1 MFNKLLKISFLCFL
15 ALLTNHS
22 AYSTNTGYDATNFSF
37 GIGSGSQNAAFG
49 TNALNQI
56 ITGVGNSA
64 YGYMSLGKTNGI
76 GNTAVG
82 SWALFDSNSGDY
94 NNALGRRAL
103 LANISGSSNMAMG
116 YQSLTSNT
124 NGSNNVVMGHQS
136 GYSNEN
142 GSWNIF
148 LGYQS
153 GYSETGSNKL
163 YIDNSNTSSPLI
175 HGDFDTDKITI
186 NGAMTIT
193 GNVAASKLTNTSG
206 NTVLN
211 TNSGNVFLGTQ
222 AGGSETGSNKLYI
235 DNSNTSSPLIYGDF
249 DTNKLTI
256 NGDMSVTGSLTANT
270 IVDTSG
276 NTIIRTDSS
285 TGAIHIGANSMVF
298 YDATSATG
306 NGSDIMSSSVG
317 KIQIGLNDTDTT
329 TFKGNVHVPDPTAST
344 HAASKRYVDS
354 IGAVSMAMNSALT
367 PRGDGTYFGIGTS
380 VVDGQGAISSSLSF
394 IEDKRL
400 LNVVVGY
407 NNLVDTPTLSGGV
420 SWKF

>member
-1 MFNKLLKISFLCFL
+1 MFNKLLKFSVFLL
-15 ALLTNHS
+15 ILLTNHT
-22 AYSTNTGYDATNFSF
+22 AFATNTAYHSSNLTL
-37 GIGSGSQNAAFG
+37 IGSGTQNSAFG
-49 TNALNQI
+49 TSALASMV
-56 ITGVGNSA
+56 TGHGNSG
-64 YGYMSLGKTNGI
+64 YGYNSLQLNNGT

-82 SWALFDSNSGDY
+82 SWALADNNAGDY
-94 NNALGRRAL
+94 NNAFGRRAL
-103 LANISGSSNMAMG
+103 LANISGSSNMALG

-136 GYSNEN
+136 GYSNQT
-142 GSWNIF
+142 GSGNIF
-148 LGYQS
+148 IGYQS

-175 HGDFDTDKITI
+175 YGDFDTDK
-186 NGAMTIT
+186 
-193 GNVAASKLTNTSG
+193 V
-206 NTVLN
+206 
-211 TNSGNVFLGTQ
+211 
-222 AGGSETGSNKLYI
+222 
-235 DNSNTSSPLIYGDF
+235 
-249 DTNKLTI
+249 TI
-256 NGDMSVTGSLTANT
+256 NGDMSVTGNLTANK

-306 NGSDIMSSSVG
+306 NGSDIMTSSVG

-367 PRGDGTYFGIGTS
+367 P
-380 VVDGQGAISSSLSF
+380 
-394 IEDKRL
+394 
-400 LNVVVGY
+400 
-407 NNLVDTPTLSGGV
+407 
-420 SWKF
+420 

>member
-1 MFNKLLKISFLCFL
+1 MFNKLLKFSVFLL
-15 ALLTNHS
+15 ILLTNHT
-22 AYSTNTGYDATNFSF
+22 AFATNTAYHSSNLTL
-37 GIGSGSQNAAFG
+37 IGSGTQNSAFG
-49 TNALNQI
+49 TSALASMV
-56 ITGVGNSA
+56 TGHGNSG
-64 YGYMSLGKTNGI
+64 YGYNSLQLNNGT

-82 SWALFDSNSGDY
+82 SWALADNNAGDY
-94 NNALGRRAL
+94 NNAFGRRAL
-103 LANISGSSNMAMG
+103 LANISGSNNLALG
-116 YQSLTSNT
+116 YQTLNSNT

-136 GYSNEN
+136 GYSNQT
-142 GSWNIF
+142 GSGNIF
-148 LGYQS
+148 IGYQS

-175 HGDFDTDKITI
+175 YGDFDTDK
-186 NGAMTIT
+186 
-193 GNVAASKLTNTSG
+193 V
-206 NTVLN
+206 
-211 TNSGNVFLGTQ
+211 
-222 AGGSETGSNKLYI
+222 
-235 DNSNTSSPLIYGDF
+235 
-249 DTNKLTI
+249 TI
-256 NGDMSVTGSLTANT
+256 NGDMSVTGNLTANK

-306 NGSDIMSSSVG
+306 NGSDIMTSSVG

>member
-1 MFNKLLKISFLCFL
+1 MFNNILKIIISIISFSILTKHCL
-15 ALLTNHS
+15 ANTSYGTS
-22 AYSTNTGYDATNFSF
+22 ALASITTGNYNS
-37 GIGSGSQNAAFG
+37 AFG
-49 TNALNQI
+49 QNSLFETTEGIANDAFGYNSLKRNTTGSYNSSVGSWSLFSNTTGSFNNAFGRSSLINNS
-56 ITGVGNSA
+56 TGA
-64 YGYMSLGKTNGI
+64 Y
-76 GNTAVG
+76 NTAVG
-82 SWALFDSNSGDY
+82 KDT
-94 NNALGRRAL
+94 
-103 LANISGSSNMAMG
+103 
-116 YQSLTSNT
+116 LTTNT
-124 NGSNNVVMGHQS
+124 TGSNNLSMGYQS
-136 GYSNEN
+136 GYSNET
-142 GSWNIF
+142 GSGNIF
-148 LGYQS
+148 IGYQS
-153 GYSETGSNKL
+153 GYN
-163 YIDNSNTSSPLI
+163 
-175 HGDFDTDKITI
+175 
-186 NGAMTIT
+186 
-193 GNVAASKLTNTSG
+193 
-206 NTVLN
+206 
-211 TNSGNVFLGTQ
+211 
-222 AGGSETGSNKLYI
+222 ETGSNKLYI

-249 DTNKLTI
+249 DTNKLTV
-256 NGDMSVTGSLTANT
+256 NGDMSVTGNLTANK

-306 NGSDIMSSSVG
+306 NGYDIMSSSVG

>member
-1 MFNKLLKISFLCFL
+1 MFHKFLKISFLGFL
-15 ALLTNHS
+15 ILSTNYP
-22 AYSTNTGYDATNFSF
+22 AFSTNTANNSSNLGL
-37 GIGSGSQNAAFG
+37 IGSGTQNSGFG
-49 TNALNQI
+49 TNALSQM
-56 ITGVGNSA
+56 ITGHGNSG
-64 YGYMSLGKTNGI
+64 YGYNALGQNNGT
-76 GNTAVG
+76 GNTAIG
-82 SWALFDSNSGDY
+82 SWALYDNGSGDY
-94 NNALGRRAL
+94 NNAFGRRSL
-103 LANISGSSNMAMG
+103 LANESGSSNMALG

-124 NGSNNVVMGHQS
+124 SGSNNVVMGHQS
-136 GYSNEN
+136 GYSNET
-142 GSWNIF
+142 GSGNIF
-148 LGYQS
+148 IGYQS
-153 GYSETGSNKL
+153 GY
-163 YIDNSNTSSPLI
+163 
-175 HGDFDTDKITI
+175 
-186 NGAMTIT
+186 
-193 GNVAASKLTNTSG
+193 
-206 NTVLN
+206 
-211 TNSGNVFLGTQ
+211 
-222 AGGSETGSNKLYI
+222 SETGSNKLYI

-249 DTNKLTI
+249 DTNKLTV
-256 NGDMSVTGSLTANT
+256 NGDMSVTGNLTANK

>member
-1 MFNKLLKISFLCFL
+1 MFNKLLKFSLFLL
-15 ALLTNHS
+15 ILLINH
-22 AYSTNTGYDATNFSF
+22 AAFATNTAYHSSNLTS
-37 GIGSGSQNAAFG
+37 IGSGTQNSAFG
-49 TNALNQI
+49 TNALASMV
-56 ITGVGNSA
+56 TGHGNSG
-64 YGYMSLGKTNGI
+64 YGYNSLQLNTGT
-76 GNTAVG
+76 GNTAIG
-82 SWALFDSNSGDY
+82 SWALADNTTGDY
-94 NNALGRRAL
+94 NNAFGRRAL
-103 LANISGSSNMAMG
+103 LANQSGSSNMAFG
-116 YQSLTSNT
+116 FQSLTSNT

-136 GYSNEN
+136 GYSNET
-142 GSWNIF
+142 GSGNIF
-148 LGYQS
+148 IGYQS
-153 GYSETGSNKL
+153 GY
-163 YIDNSNTSSPLI
+163 
-175 HGDFDTDKITI
+175 
-186 NGAMTIT
+186 
-193 GNVAASKLTNTSG
+193 
-206 NTVLN
+206 
-211 TNSGNVFLGTQ
+211 
-222 AGGSETGSNKLYI
+222 SETGSNKLYI

-276 NTIIRTDSS
+276 NTIIRTNSS
-285 TGAIHIGANSMVF
+285 TGAIYIGANSMVF
-298 YDATSATG
+298 YDSTSATS

-329 TFKGNVHVPDPTAST
+329 TFKGNVHVPGPTAST

>member
-1 MFNKLLKISFLCFL
+1 MLSKFLKVTCFFTISIFLSY
-15 ALLTNHS
+15 TPV
-22 AYSTNTGYDATNFSF
+22 YSTNTANNSSNLGL
-37 GIGSGSQNAAFG
+37 IGSGTQNSGFG
-49 TNALNQI
+49 TNALSQM
-56 ITGVGNSA
+56 ITGSGNSG
-64 YGYMSLGKTNGI
+64 YGYNALGKSNGNA
-76 GNTAVG
+76 NTSTG
-82 SWALFDSNSGDY
+82 SWSLFSNTSGNY
-94 NNALGRRAL
+94 NNAIGYKTLILNESGDKNT
-103 LANISGSSNMAMG
+103 ANGSS
-116 YQSLTSNT
+116 SLESNT
-124 NGSNNVVMGHQS
+124 SGSNNVAL
-136 GYSNEN
+136 GYQTGFSNET
-142 GSWNIF
+142 GSGNIF
-148 LGYQS
+148 IGYQS
-153 GYSETGSNKL
+153 GY
-163 YIDNSNTSSPLI
+163 
-175 HGDFDTDKITI
+175 
-186 NGAMTIT
+186 
-193 GNVAASKLTNTSG
+193 
-206 NTVLN
+206 
-211 TNSGNVFLGTQ
+211 
-222 AGGSETGSNKLYI
+222 SETGSNKLYI

-249 DTNKLTI
+249 DTNKLTV
-256 NGDMSVTGSLTANT
+256 NGDMSVTGNLTANK

-306 NGSDIMSSSVG
+306 NGYDIMSSSVG